1 MHGTRF
7 SWKKIYFDIRCAL
20 QKFILCFFLFSFFVF
35 FVSNTTKTRQIAFY
49 ERHVIRSNSKE
60 NNNGN
65 VKVVYYISLEFQCC
79 EFLWHPTT
87 LAHVSSYFFFL
98 FFFSFLAITCHYPP
112 DEIIHLTNDEYF
124 PRDSRNLIEY
134 ISIVFQILQKCA
146 SIQAID
152 KGCVNRFPINCH
164 VTISCQIFR
173 EA

>member
-98 FFFSFLAITCHYPP
+98 FFFFLSRDHLSLSAWRNYPSNKRRVFP
-112 DEIIHLTNDEYF
+112 SWFEKFNRIHFHCFSNFTQMCV
-124 PRDSRNLIEY
+124 DS
-134 ISIVFQILQKCA
+134 S
-146 SIQAID
+146 
-152 KGCVNRFPINCH
+152 NR
-164 VTISCQIFR
+164 
-173 EA
+173 